1 MIEWYVHLEY
11 LDIGVETIERF
22 EQFLGVVPYSWCE
35 DLSPIS
41 RSPDDVVFGF
51 VYCMTA
57 FSEAHGRSVSKG
69 ESSGRPCITRQSLV
83 LWMGLKQRKVFFPL
97 LFYFA
102 IGGDY
107 CADSFEDRV
116 FLFWIK

>member
-83 LWMGLKQRKVFFPL
+83 LWMGLIQSVPETLSNSHHRRRG
-97 LFYFA
+97 A
-102 IGGDY
+102 SGR
-107 CADSFEDRV
+107 RV
-116 FLFWIK
+116 G